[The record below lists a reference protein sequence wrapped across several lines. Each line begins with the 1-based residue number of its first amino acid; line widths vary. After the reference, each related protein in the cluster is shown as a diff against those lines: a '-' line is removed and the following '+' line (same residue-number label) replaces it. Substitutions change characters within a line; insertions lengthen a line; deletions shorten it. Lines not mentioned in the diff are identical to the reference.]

1 MVAHMKP
8 ARIASAIAL
17 TGLLAGG
24 GVAYLTSHGDSGA
37 TLASAKAIPS
47 CLPAAGTTS
56 ARFDTWIK
64 GKGTVVLKDGLGILA
79 NSKINGTAKNVARLQ
94 ADGATLITGAKAALA
109 EPPSA
114 HVASWNAAFTA
125 MVRAGEDLNAGKLTA
140 ATAESSIAQA
150 RINAFDSQ
158 TT

>member
-1 MVAHMKP
+1 MIGRP
-8 ARIASAIAL
+8 AR
-17 TGLLAGG
+17 
-24 GVAYLTSHGDSGA
+24 
-37 TLASAKAIPS
+37 
-47 CLPAAGTTS
+47 AAVIS
-56 ARFDTWIK
+56 RFS
-64 GKGTVVLKDGLGILA
+64 VSSSL
-79 NSKINGTAKNVARLQ
+79 
-94 ADGATLITGAKAALA
+94 GATLITGGKAALA
-109 EPPSA
+109 DPPSA